1 MKNGT
6 LFEDYDENL
15 FWVESFRISQL
26 GDHRL
31 HRCLTLQ
38 WPPMNKPK
46 NSMVSLLWNFSPI
59 IHKKMLKT
67 IVDHHPIQSFN
78 GGRNK
83 F

>member
-6 LFEDYDENL
+6 IFEDYDENL

-46 NSMVSLLWNFSPI
+46 NSMVSLFWNLSQFFI
-59 IHKKMLKT
+59 KYQK
-67 IVDHHPIQSFN
+67 IVDHHPIQSFY
-78 GGRNK
+78 GGRNQ